1 MIIDS
6 KGYKFRRGT
15 GTIFDSVPVKDFDFG
30 THRGIPCQWCTR
42 CKMSVDT
49 TIEKYNQN
57 QVWGMKQFCKRCGAV
72 TQSAVYYHAETMDL
86 AKQAEADTTSL
97 FNRAKEWSI
106 TEEKIT
112 K

>member
-1 MIIDS
+1 MIIHS
-6 KGYKFRRGT
+6 NGYNFRRGT
-15 GTIFDSVPVKDFDFG
+15 GSPFDAVQAPEYDFG

-57 QVWGMKQFCKRCGAV
+57 QVWGMKQFCKRCGGV

-86 AKQAEADTTSL
+86 ATASDTNSL
-97 FNRAKEWSI
+97 FNKAKEWSI
-106 TEEKIT
+106 TPEKIT